1 METNNILLLEDVILY
16 VYDAELDS
24 DVELLSSITGATIVD
39 QLVPFLTTHVVCLKE
54 TTQLKAGIARMFS
67 LNKAG
72 ATS

>member
-1 METNNILLLEDVILY
+1 METNNILLLEDVVFY
-16 VYDAELDS
+16 VYDSELDS
-24 DVELLSSITGATIVD
+24 NVDLMSSLTGATIVD

-54 TTQLKAGIARMFS
+54 THQLKAGIARMFS